1 METIDFS
8 TNWNNKLQCHA
19 FTTIRLF
26 NPNKYR
32 VNSVYRI
39 ERNKHFLMQAA
50 IIAIKPFMLHDLNDF
65 MAYLDTGYNASE
77 CKLIIQ
83 RMYSKVDFSKTQL
96 SMILLV
102 KVADAKT
109 MNTVF

>member
-1 METIDFS
+1 METIEFS
-8 TNWNNKLQCHA
+8 TNWNKKLQCNA

-26 NPNKYR
+26 NPGKYR
-32 VNSVYRI
+32 VNQVYKI
-39 ERNKHFLMQAA
+39 EQKKVFLMQAA

-65 MAYLDTGYNASE
+65 MAYLDTGYNANE

-83 RMYSKVDFSKTQL
+83 RMYANIDFSKTKL
-96 SMILLV
+96 SLILLV
-102 KVADAKT
+102 KIADGKS